1 MNALS
6 EFHWLRPEWLWAL
19 LPLAVIVWRLLRQVR
34 RASAWETQCDPH
46 LLEKLLIQRARHQR
60 WPLVLLAV
68 AWVLAVIA
76 LAGPVWQ
83 KLPEPVYRTQAAR
96 VIVLD
101 LSPSMNASDIRPSR
115 IARAR
120 FKVLDLLKRYREG
133 QTALVVFADEPFVVS
148 PLTDDTKT
156 IAALVPTLSPELMP
170 VSGDHARAA
179 LQKADELLGRAGI
192 QDHGEIVLVTDG
204 YDDPA
209 ATLEAVTALRA
220 HGRRVSVLAVGT
232 EEGAPIPLS
241 DGGFLKDSTGA
252 IVVPRLDAATLS
264 ELARQGGGHF
274 VRLSADD
281 RDIDA
286 LSSDPIVQVREVR
299 PESARHSM
307 DRWREEGPWLV
318 LVLLPL
324 AAFAFRRGWL
334 TVVAL
339 AVLTLPP
346 DPAAAFGWQDLW
358 ARPDQQ
364 GVQALQ
370 AGDGKK
376 AAELFQDPA
385 WKGSAHYQA
394 GDYEKALENFSQSD
408 TVDALYNRGNAL
420 THLGRLQE
428 AIAAYDQ
435 ALKQDP
441 NNADVRHNKD
451 LVEKLLK
458 QQQQQQQQQQQS
470 KNDSQNQQNQN
481 GEKDQQSSKDSSADS
496 SKPSSADKNN
506 NQESQNDKQQSGQQ
520 TDSKSGKSTGGNSSE
535 NQANTHQPQS
545 EPKQSEQN
553 PSQAQEKPADS
564 TPSTTPSKPRKDDD
578 SLLKQAAASP
588 KPPDA
593 DEKSREQANATA
605 QAAADNSEDA
615 DRQAAA
621 ARASESPEQSEDR
634 QAMDQWLRRIPD
646 DPAGLLRRKFMLEH
660 LRRQQQAAQRG
671 E

>member
-83 KLPEPVYRTQAAR
+83 KLPEPVYRTQAAQ

-120 FKVLDLLKRYREG
+120 FKVLDLLNRYREG
-133 QTALVVFADEPFVVS
+133 QTALVVFAGEPFVVS

-170 VSGDHARAA
+170 VSGDHMRAA
-179 LQKADELLGRAGI
+179 LQRADELLRRAGI

-209 ATLEAVTALRA
+209 GTLEAVTTLRA

-232 EEGAPIPLS
+232 EEGAPISLA

-252 IVVPRLDAATLS
+252 IVVPRLDPAALS
-264 ELARQGGGHF
+264 ELAHQGGGHF

-346 DPAAAFGWQDLW
+346 DPASASGWQDW
-358 ARPDQQ
+358 WVRPDQQ

-408 TVDALYNRGNAL
+408 TADALYNRGNAL

-428 AIAAYDQ
+428 ANAAYDQ
-435 ALKQDP
+435 ALKKDP

-458 QQQQQQQQQQQS
+458 QQQQQQQQS

-496 SKPSSADKNN
+496 SKSSSTDKKN

-520 TDSKSGKSTGGNSSE
+520 ADSKSGKSTGGNSSE
-535 NQANTHQPQS
+535 NQANAHQPQS

-564 TPSTTPSKPRKDDD
+564 TPPTTQSKPRKDDD
-578 SLLKQAAASP
+578 SLLKQAAASS

-605 QAAADNSEDA
+605 QTAADNSEDA

>member
-19 LPLAVIVWRLLRQVR
+19 LPLAVIGWGLLRQTS
-34 RASAWETQCDPH
+34 RASAWEKQCDPH

-120 FKVLDLLKRYREG
+120 FKVLDLLNRYREG
-133 QTALVVFADEPFVVS
+133 QTALVVFAGEPFVVS

-179 LQKADELLGRAGI
+179 LQRADELLGRAGI

-209 ATLEAVTALRA
+209 GTLEAVTALRA

-232 EEGAPIPLS
+232 EEGAPISLA

-252 IVVPRLDAATLS
+252 IVVPRLDPAALS

-408 TVDALYNRGNAL
+408 TADALYNRGNAL

-428 AIAAYDQ
+428 ANAAYDQ
-435 ALKQDP
+435 ALKKDP

-458 QQQQQQQQQQQS
+458 QQQQQQQQQS

-481 GEKDQQSSKDSSADS
+481 SEKDQQSAKDSSADS
-496 SKPSSADKNN
+496 SKSSSADKKND
-506 NQESQNDKQQSGQQ
+506 QESQNDKQQSGQQ
-520 TDSKSGKSTGGNSSE
+520 ADSKNGKSAGGNSSE
-535 NQANTHQPQS
+535 NQANAHQPQS

-564 TPSTTPSKPRKDDD
+564 TPSTTPSKPREDDD
-578 SLLKQAAASP
+578 SLLKQAAASS
-588 KPPDA
+588 KPSDA

-605 QAAADNSEDA
+605 QSAADHSEDA

>member
-120 FKVLDLLKRYREG
+120 FKVLDLLNRYREG
-133 QTALVVFADEPFVVS
+133 QTALVVFAGEPFVVS

-179 LQKADELLGRAGI
+179 LQRADELLSRAGV

-209 ATLEAVTALRA
+209 GTLEAVTALRA

-232 EEGAPIPLS
+232 EEGTPISLA

-346 DPAAAFGWQDLW
+346 DPASASGWQDWW

-394 GDYEKALENFSQSD
+394 GNYEKALENFSQSD
-408 TVDALYNRGNAL
+408 TADALYNRGNAL

-441 NNADVRHNKD
+441 TNADVRHNKD

-458 QQQQQQQQQQQS
+458 QQQQQQQQQQS

-481 GEKDQQSSKDSSADS
+481 SEKDQQSAKDSSADS
-496 SKPSSADKNN
+496 SKSSSTDKEN

-520 TDSKSGKSTGGNSSE
+520 ADSKSGKSTGGNSSE
-535 NQANTHQPQS
+535 NQANAHQPQS

-578 SLLKQAAASP
+578 SLLKQAAASS
-588 KPPDA
+588 KPSDVG
-593 DEKSREQANATA
+593 EKSREQANATA
-605 QAAADNSEDA
+605 QAAADHSEDA
-615 DRQAAA
+615 DRQVAA

>member
-19 LPLAVIVWRLLRQVR
+19 LPLAVIGWGLLRQTS
-34 RASAWETQCDPH
+34 RASAWEKQCDPH
-46 LLEKLLIQRARHQR
+46 LLAELLIRRARHHR
-60 WPLVLLAV
+60 LPLFLLAV
-68 AWVLAVIA
+68 AWILAVVA

-120 FKVLDLLKRYREG
+120 FKVLDLLNRYREG
-133 QTALVVFADEPFVVS
+133 QTALVVFAGEPFVVS

-156 IAALVPTLSPELMP
+156 IAALVPTLNPGLMP
-170 VSGDHARAA
+170 VPGDHARAA
-179 LQKADELLGRAGI
+179 LRMADELLRRAGI

-232 EEGAPIPLS
+232 EEGAPISLA

-252 IVVPRLDAATLS
+252 IVVPRLDPAALI

-324 AAFAFRRGWL
+324 AALAFRRGWL
-334 TVVAL
+334 IVVL
-339 AVLTLPP
+339 LGVLTVP
-346 DPAAAFGWQDLW
+346 DPASASGWQDWW

-408 TVDALYNRGNAL
+408 TADALYNRGNAL

-428 AIAAYDQ
+428 ANTAYDQ
-435 ALKQDP
+435 ALKKDP

-458 QQQQQQQQQQQS
+458 QQQQQQQS
-470 KNDSQNQQNQN
+470 KNDSRNQQNQN
-481 GEKDQQSSKDSSADS
+481 SEKDQQSSKDSSADS
-496 SKPSSADKNN
+496 SKSSSTDKKN

-520 TDSKSGKSTGGNSSE
+520 ADSKSGKPTGGNSSE
-535 NQANTHQPQS
+535 NQANAHQSQS

-564 TPSTTPSKPRKDDD
+564 TPSTTQSKPRKDDD
-578 SLLKQAAASP
+578 SLLKQAAASS
-588 KPPDA
+588 KPSDA

-605 QAAADNSEDA
+605 QSAADHSEDA

>member
-1 MNALS
+1 LNTLS

-19 LPLAVIVWRLLRQVR
+19 LPLAVIGWGLLRQTS
-34 RASAWETQCDPH
+34 RASAWEKQCDPH
-46 LLEKLLIQRARHQR
+46 LLAELLIRRARHHR
-60 WPLVLLAV
+60 LPLFLLAI
-68 AWVLAVIA
+68 AWILAVIA

-120 FKVLDLLKRYREG
+120 FKVLDLLNRYREG
-133 QTALVVFADEPFVVS
+133 QTALVVFAGEPFVVS

-156 IAALVPTLSPELMP
+156 IAALVPTLNPGLMP
-170 VSGDHARAA
+170 VPGDHARAA
-179 LQKADELLGRAGI
+179 LQRADELLRRAGI

-209 ATLEAVTALRA
+209 ATLEAVTTLRA

-232 EEGAPIPLS
+232 EEGAPISLA

-264 ELARQGGGHF
+264 ELARQGDGHF

-346 DPAAAFGWQDLW
+346 DPASASGWQDWW

-408 TVDALYNRGNAL
+408 TADALYNRGNAL

-428 AIAAYDQ
+428 ANAAYDQ
-435 ALKQDP
+435 ALKKDP
-441 NNADVRHNKD
+441 NNADARKNKA

-458 QQQQQQQQQQQS
+458 QQQQS

-481 GEKDQQSSKDSSADS
+481 GEKDQQSAKDSSADS
-496 SKPSSADKNN
+496 SKPSSADKKN

-520 TDSKSGKSTGGNSSE
+520 ADSKSGKSAGGNSSE
-535 NQANTHQPQS
+535 NQANAHQPQS

-564 TPSTTPSKPRKDDD
+564 TSSTTQSKPREDDD
-578 SLLKQAAASP
+578 SLLKQAATSS
-588 KPPDA
+588 KPSDA
-593 DEKSREQANATA
+593 DEKSREPANATA

-671 E
+671 ER